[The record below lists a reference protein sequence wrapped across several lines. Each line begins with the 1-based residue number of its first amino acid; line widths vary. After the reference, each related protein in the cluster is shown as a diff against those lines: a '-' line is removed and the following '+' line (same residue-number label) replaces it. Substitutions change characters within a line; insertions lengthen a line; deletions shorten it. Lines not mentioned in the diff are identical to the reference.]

1 MANRSNSIED
11 GALVAACKSTSKGFL
26 LEKYK
31 NQKLKQEKEKQV
43 YYHVK
48 EKQILLKQIEE
59 YKDTVGTQAALIQ
72 ELQKKL

>member
-1 MANRSNSIED
+1 M
-11 GALVAACKSTSKGFL
+11 

-48 EKQILLKQIEE
+48 EKDILQKQIEE
-59 YKDTVGTQAALIQ
+59 YKDTVGTQAALI
-72 ELQKKL
+72 